1 MMQNDRYL
9 TEKEVSEMTRI
20 APQTLRNNR
29 FHGRGIPYCKIGR
42 SIRYALSDVI
52 HFMERGKIKT
62 SPD

>member
-29 FHGRGIPYCKIGR
+29 FRGRGIPYCKIGR

-52 HFMERGKIKT
+52 QFMERGKIKT
-62 SPD
+62 SPF

>member
-1 MMQNDRYL
+1 MMQSERYL

-29 FHGRGIPYCKIGR
+29 FRGLGIPYCKIGK

-52 HFMERGKIKT
+52 QFMERGKIKT
-62 SPD
+62 SQF